1 MLNLRQ
7 MITDCRM
14 LGDIGGS
21 GMDENW
27 HSISYKRD
35 ASTGAVW
42 AEACAKTGSPW
53 FSGHFPAEPILPGIA
68 ILSMVT
74 DVIRQHESE
83 KRRRIR
89 ISGVRKVRFRLPVR
103 PDALLTISLS
113 LSREDESLS
122 YHFKVELNE
131 KAICTGVIVAKTLP
145 EEVGGM
151 MHFYKGVAVI
161 TDSMVRRIMDGR

>member
-21 GMDENW
+21 GMAENW
-27 HSISYKRD
+27 HSILYKRD

-83 KRRRIR
+83 KGKRIR
-89 ISGVRKVRFRLPVR
+89 ISGVRRVRFRLPVR
-103 PDALLTISLS
+103 PDELLTISLS
-113 LSREDESLS
+113 LSRQGEDIS
-122 YHFKVELNE
+122 YHFKVELNG
-131 KAICTGVIVAKTLP
+131 KTVCTGIVIAEPVPDEIQAHDAFL
-145 EEVGGM
+145 
-151 MHFYKGVAVI
+151 
-161 TDSMVRRIMDGR
+161 